1 MSDCPRSEL
10 IVDLL
15 EDLLEDAQAR
25 REAEA
30 HVNGCALC
38 SEARDEYRQLMGDL
52 EGLPA
57 PEPRAEAREAAHA
70 AVLAAMAAAPA
81 PADEAPVEAPSRS
94 SGRVI
99 PWPLL
104 AAAACLLL
112 ALPLATVMVGDRL
125 DDAQARRDSS
135 SMEAAGDLASQ
146 AASSAADPAAPQ
158 AEGLAREAA
167 QLEQQP
173 PHRTPNAGEADLADA
188 LADADALLEKSA
200 AGLAAKADDS
210 PAAAA
215 NPPPSDAEPARDP
228 APEESSEDFA
238 NGLSLREGEGGGVGE
253 RSGRAS
259 PPEAP
264 PTPPAEPEEELG
276 RAEEAKD
283 PPLEKDS
290 WGDDAALAEEDALP
304 DGAPADGEAARRAQ
318 GFAPEE
324 AQRQNGKQVA
334 VGSAW
339 EVRRGQTLARYRWA
353 AGSLERLPD
362 GELAKASGE
371 LGDQADGAA
380 PQPLGQEGDG
390 AAPQPQPDAPGQQEL
405 ERVVRRLGDPAKL
418 RGRTEK
424 KEQEQREQLDTQRKA
439 LASRSLTAEEAED
452 LKAILAFELAQPE
465 EGEWA
470 QRVRGVLSLLVGY
483 DVAEQDRVKLKR
495 MARARLQARPDGL
508 DSMESEAP
516 VKAR

>member
-15 EDLLEDAQAR
+15 EDLFEDAQAR

-81 PADEAPVEAPSRS
+81 PAEEAPAEAAPRS

-112 ALPLATVMVGDRL
+112 ALPLATVMVGDRP

-135 SMEAAGDLASQ
+135 GMEAAGDQASQ
-146 AASSAADPAAPQ
+146 AAASPADPAAPR
-158 AEGLAREAA
+158 EELAREAA
-167 QLEQQP
+167 QLQQQTP
-173 PHRTPNAGEADLADA
+173 QRTPSEPSEADLADA
-188 LADADALLEKSA
+188 LADTEALLEKSA

-210 PAAAA
+210 PAAVEP
-215 NPPPSDAEPARDP
+215 PPPSDAEPARDP

-238 NGLSLREGEGGGVGE
+238 LNEGEGGLGE
-253 RSGRAS
+253 RSRRAS

-264 PTPPAEPEEELG
+264 PAPPAELEEELG
-276 RAEEAKD
+276 RSEEAKQSAAD
-283 PPLEKDS
+283 E
-290 WGDDAALAEEDALP
+290 DDDVLAEEGGLAD
-304 DGAPADGEAARRAQ
+304 DGAPAAGDAAGRAQ
-318 GFAPEE
+318 GFAPDE

-334 VGSAW
+334 AASAW

-353 AGSLERLPD
+353 GEGLERLPD
-362 GELAKASGE
+362 GALAKE
-371 LGDQADGAA
+371 LGETDGALA
-380 PQPLGQEGDG
+380 KERGDEGDG
-390 AAPQPQPDAPGQQEL
+390 AAPQPQPQPDAPGQQQF
-405 ERVVRRLGDPAKL
+405 ERIVRRLGDGQTQ
-418 RGRTEK
+418 RGRAEK
-424 KEQEQREQLDTQRKA
+424 KEQEQREQSGAQPKA

-465 EGEWA
+465 EGAWA

-495 MARARLQARPDGL
+495 MARSRLQARPENL

-516 VKAR
+516 VQSR